1 VVSRRV
7 PSRSTMVHVGNRARA
22 RAVVQIRTYRIDDA
36 SKRFNMLT
44 THGDESGADQNNRG
58 IKSASIG
65 QLLNAGSN
73 VVSRQRVRLK

>member
-1 VVSRRV
+1 
-7 PSRSTMVHVGNRARA
+7 
-22 RAVVQIRTYRIDDA
+22 
-36 SKRFNMLT
+36 MLT